1 MNTRAVTPGQ
11 PALLSLMT
19 KRADA
24 DEQGGGRTV
33 CSGQPDELASTIAP
47 LAISE
52 IYFAPRE
59 VFPGL
64 VWVLGAS
71 LLIC

>member
-1 MNTRAVTPGQ
+1 
-11 PALLSLMT
+11 MT
-19 KRADA
+19 KRVDA
-24 DEQGGGRTV
+24 DEQGRLQGVLGSLT
-33 CSGQPDELASTIAP
+33 SLASMIAP

-52 IYFAPRE
+52 IYFASRE

-71 LLIC
+71 LLLICMLVLLANRRRAAGA